1 MQKRL
6 LYLMKI
12 WYTQIMETFPKTL
25 PVFAHIIDINE
36 IINWLGASCMKNMN
50 IKDIAKIAGVG
61 VSTVSRV
68 INRHADVKEET
79 RQHVMEIIEKYNYI
93 PNNSARNLKRTDS
106 TDIGILI
113 KGMYNPFFARM
124 VETIEKKLSY
134 EGYSAIIHYNID
146 NTKDIDAAYEFI
158 TEKKLKGVICLGGDF
173 DQLTDKE
180 IQRLRVPFILAST
193 NVPDSIDKRIFS
205 SVIIDNEMAAYSAVS
220 HLIESGHQH
229 IGLISTG
236 TEDKSI
242 GTIRT
247 EGYIKALKEYGIEKR
262 DNYFEVGAYTFET
275 GFEAMERLIQ
285 KAPELTAVF
294 AISDVMAI
302 GAAKAIRAHGLNIPE
317 DISLIGFDDIDYAEY
332 YNPPLSTVHQP
343 VSEIANAAAKLM
355 IDILDDDS
363 AHQHVVFKTELVI
376 RETCKS
382 I

>member
-1 MQKRL
+1 
-6 LYLMKI
+6 
-12 WYTQIMETFPKTL
+12 
-25 PVFAHIIDINE
+25 
-36 IINWLGASCMKNMN
+36 MKNMN

-68 INRHADVKEET
+68 INRHADVKDET
-79 RQHVMEIIEKYNYI
+79 RQHVMEVIEKYNYI

-134 EGYSAIIHYNID
+134 EGYAAIIHYNID

-158 TEKKLKGVICLGGDF
+158 TEKKLKGIICLGGDF

-193 NVPDSIDKRIFS
+193 NVPESIDRKIFS
-205 SVIIDNEMAAYSAVS
+205 SVIIDNEMAAYSAVA

-247 EGYIKALKEYGIEKR
+247 EGYIKALNDYGIEKR

-275 GFEAMERLIQ
+275 GFEAMERLMH

-302 GAAKAIRAHGLNIPE
+302 GAAKAIRSHGLTIPN
-317 DISLIGFDDIDYAEY
+317 DISLIGFDDIDYAEFF
-332 YNPPLSTVHQP
+332 NPPLSTVHQP